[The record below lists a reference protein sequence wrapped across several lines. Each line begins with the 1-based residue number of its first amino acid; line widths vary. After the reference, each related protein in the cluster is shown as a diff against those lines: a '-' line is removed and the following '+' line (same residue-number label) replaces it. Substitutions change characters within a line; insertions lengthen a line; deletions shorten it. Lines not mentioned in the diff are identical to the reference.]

1 MKILKYLIL
10 FSILAAPIFAQSQ
23 DTICLPSE
31 RLGRIAD
38 TIAYLRQFERY
49 AIISDSAIVECKSWA
64 TALQGQN
71 NNLVIQRDAAVKG
84 GEILAIQLQEQKNVS
99 DKWKQA
105 ASDMDI
111 KLQKAKRRGR
121 LFAALFGGAAGGGL
135 LAWLIIGLTK

>member
-1 MKILKYLIL
+1 MKIFKHLLL
-10 FSILAAPIFAQSQ
+10 LSIIAAPIFAQSQ

-49 AIISDSAIVECKSWA
+49 AIISDSAIVECKSWV

-71 NNLVIQRDAAVKG
+71 SSLVIQRDAAVKG
-84 GEILAIQLQEQKNVS
+84 GEILVIQLQEQKNVS

-121 LFAALFGGAAGGGL
+121 LFAALFGGAAGAGLIGG
-135 LAWLIIGLTK
+135 LIIGLIK